1 MFDFGTQCSIVL
13 KWLPRDFTRCFVAGK
28 FVRLWVK
35 FTVKE
40 TTL

>member
-1 MFDFGTQCSIVL
+1 MFDFGTMFYCIEMAS
-13 KWLPRDFTRCFVAGK
+13 TRCFVAGK